1 MYVNGEM
8 VPESRAV
15 VSVLDRG
22 FRWGDSV
29 YDSQRTFGGKV
40 FKLQSHM
47 KRLYRS
53 LHYTR
58 IDPQM
63 TIEEMGRATEDVV
76 DANLHLLGPNGDF
89 SVSQVVS
96 RGLMYRSE
104 RGPNVAIYCQP
115 IGFREYARQYVDGIR
130 VVTPSTRRIP
140 PQSLSP
146 KAKIGNKMNHLIVEF
161 EARDRDPEAVSLML
175 DLDGNIAECTGGN
188 FLFVADGRLKI
199 PNRRHVLP
207 GIGMETV
214 LELAENQGIP
224 IDEDDYT
231 PFDVYQADEAFMTS
245 SRVCIMP
252 ARSVNGWHIG
262 DELPGP
268 VTAALSAAYSDLAG
282 LNFVDQALSPPALG
296 RAGITPWLGATRR
309 DQAMEKR
316 MATPSTITIP
326 ARKGKAAF
334 ARKGDRVK
342 LINTHGQQ
350 VVDTWAFNRDDLRE
364 YMSMEHSRVALGRLM
379 ARVGDTMVTNLRR
392 PILTI
397 VEDTTP
403 GIHDTLMAACD
414 RYRYEQMG
422 AVGYHDNCTDNL
434 AAGLRELGYG
444 PPETPGPWN
453 VFMNIPW
460 EADGSLS
467 LKPPV
472 CKPGDYILLRAEMDC
487 IVAFSTCPQDL
498 LPINGEA
505 CTPTEA
511 HFQVLPS

>member
-1 MYVNGEM
+1 
-8 VPESRAV
+8 
-15 VSVLDRG
+15 
-22 FRWGDSV
+22 
-29 YDSQRTFGGKV
+29 
-40 FKLQSHM
+40 
-47 KRLYRS
+47 
-53 LHYTR
+53 
-58 IDPQM
+58 M
-63 TIEEMGRATEDVV
+63 T
-76 DANLHLLGPNGDF
+76 
-89 SVSQVVS
+89 
-96 RGLMYRSE
+96 
-104 RGPNVAIYCQP
+104 
-115 IGFREYARQYVDGIR
+115 
-130 VVTPSTRRIP
+130 
-140 PQSLSP
+140 
-146 KAKIGNKMNHLIVEF
+146 
-161 EARDRDPEAVSLML
+161 
-175 DLDGNIAECTGGN
+175 
-188 FLFVADGRLKI
+188 
-199 PNRRHVLP
+199 
-207 GIGMETV
+207 
-214 LELAENQGIP
+214 
-224 IDEDDYT
+224 
-231 PFDVYQADEAFMTS
+231 
-245 SRVCIMP
+245 
-252 ARSVNGWHIG
+252 
-262 DELPGP
+262 
-268 VTAALSAAYSDLAG
+268 
-282 LNFVDQALSPPALG
+282 
-296 RAGITPWLGATRR
+296 
-309 DQAMEKR
+309 
-316 MATPSTITIP
+316 TPSTITIP

-334 ARKGDRVK
+334 ARKGDGVK

-434 AAGLRELGYG
+434 DAGLRELGYG

-472 CKPGDYILLRAEMDC
+472 CKAGDYLLLRAEMDC

-511 HFQVLPS
+511 HFQVLSP

>member
-29 YDSQRTFGGKV
+29 YDSQPTFGGKV

-76 DANLHLLGPNGDF
+76 DANRHMLGPNGDF

-115 IGFREYARQYVDGIR
+115 IGFRGYARQYVDGIR
-130 VVTPSTRRIP
+130 VVTPSTRRVP

-146 KAKIGNKMNHLIVEF
+146 KAKIGNKMNHIIAEF

-199 PNRRHVLP
+199 PNRRQVLP

-214 LELAENQGIP
+214 VELAENQGIP
-224 IDEDDYT
+224 IDEGDYT

-252 ARSVNGWHIG
+252 AKSVNGWHIG
-262 DELPGP
+262 DEMPGP
-268 VTAALSAAYSDLAG
+268 ITRALSAAYSDLAG
-282 LNFVDQALSPPALG
+282 VNFVDQALSHL
-296 RAGITPWLGATRR
+296 
-309 DQAMEKR
+309 
-316 MATPSTITIP
+316 
-326 ARKGKAAF
+326 
-334 ARKGDRVK
+334 
-342 LINTHGQQ
+342 
-350 VVDTWAFNRDDLRE
+350 
-364 YMSMEHSRVALGRLM
+364 
-379 ARVGDTMVTNLRR
+379 
-392 PILTI
+392 
-397 VEDTTP
+397 
-403 GIHDTLMAACD
+403 
-414 RYRYEQMG
+414 
-422 AVGYHDNCTDNL
+422 
-434 AAGLRELGYG
+434 
-444 PPETPGPWN
+444 PPE
-453 VFMNIPW
+453 
-460 EADGSLS
+460 E
-467 LKPPV
+467 
-472 CKPGDYILLRAEMDC
+472 RA
-487 IVAFSTCPQDL
+487 S
-498 LPINGEA
+498 
-505 CTPTEA
+505 
-511 HFQVLPS
+511 LPS